1 MAQRP
6 LPPPPRLSAPPPPRP
21 RSVPPAPAA
30 APLPPPPVLPSAASP
45 EAPVS
50 LDEEEVALEEQAVAD
65 EPLVNAE
72 GAALTLRAGAGWR
85 VLDGFGRAVRG
96 ACRFVAPRSV
106 EELGELMARA
116 QKEGLS
122 VAFRGSGR
130 SYGDASIHR
139 GGLVVDATG
148 LNRVLRW
155 EPATGIF
162 EAEPGVTI
170 EGLWRRTIEDGYWP
184 AVVPGTMRP
193 TLGGCVAMNVH
204 GKNNFRVGP
213 FGDHILE
220 LDLLT
225 PGGDLLRCSR
235 EENADVFH
243 AAIGGMG
250 LLGALTRVKLR
261 LKRVHSGRLRV
272 ISLTARNLEEMF
284 DQFEERL
291 PGSDYLVGWVDCVVR
306 GRGLGRGVI
315 HAAEYLEPGEDPEA
329 EETLHVE
336 RQGLPP
342 HILGVPRSQLWRAM
356 RLFAHRPGM
365 GLVNA
370 LKYHSS
376 RPSHGKSFLQGHVAF
391 AFLLDYVPN
400 WRLAYGPRGFIQYQ
414 VFVPHEGARECLRD
428 VLRLCQEARY
438 PSYLG
443 VLKRHRP
450 DPFLMTHALD
460 GWSLALDF
468 PVKRGRRDELWALTE
483 RLTER
488 VLSAGGK
495 FYFAKDAVLRPSDVE
510 RAYGRERLDA
520 FFALK
525 QRLDPDNLLV
535 SDLALRALGRPE
547 PSDLTSEVSG

>member
-6 LPPPPRLSAPPPPRP
+6 LPPPPRLSSLPPPRP
-21 RSVPPAPAA
+21 RSVPPPGQSSVAE
-30 APLPPPPVLPSAASP
+30 LPPPPVMPPPAAR
-45 EAPVS
+45 
-50 LDEEEVALEEQAVAD
+50 EED
-65 EPLVNAE
+65 EPGPEEPA
-72 GAALTLRAGAGWR
+72 GLTLRAGAGWR

-96 ACRFVAPRSV
+96 ACRYVAPRSV
-106 EELGELMARA
+106 DELGELMGRA
-116 QKEGLS
+116 QQEGLPFT
-122 VAFRGSGR
+122 FRGSGR

-139 GGLVVDATG
+139 SGLVIDATA

-155 EPATGIF
+155 EPATGVF

-213 FGDHILE
+213 FGDHVLE
-220 LDLLT
+220 LDVLT
-225 PGGDLLRCSR
+225 AGGELLRCSR

-250 LLGALTRVKLR
+250 LLGALTRVKLK
-261 LKRVHSGRLRV
+261 LKKVHSGRLRV
-272 ISLTARNLEEMF
+272 TSITGRSLDEMF
-284 DQFEERL
+284 DSFEARL
-291 PGSDYLVGWVDCVVR
+291 PESDYLVGWVDCLAK
-306 GRGLGRGVI
+306 GRALGRGVI
-315 HAAEYLEPGEDPEA
+315 HAANYLEPGEDPEG

-342 HILGVPRSQLWRAM
+342 RILGLPRSQLWRAM
-356 RLFAHRPGM
+356 RLFTHDPGM
-365 GLVNA
+365 GLINA
-370 LKYHSS
+370 MKYHSS
-376 RPSHGKSFLQGHVAF
+376 RFAHGKSFLQGHVAF

-400 WRLAYGPRGFIQYQ
+400 WRLAYGPGGFIQYQ
-414 VFVPHEGARECLRD
+414 VFVPDGTSRECLRD
-428 VLRLCQEARY
+428 VLTLCHEAKH

-468 PVKRGRRDELWALTE
+468 PVSRSKRDELWALTE

-488 VLSAGGK
+488 VLAAGGK
-495 FYFAKDAVLRPSDVE
+495 FYFAKDAVLRSSDVE
-510 RAYGRERLDA
+510 RAYGRERLDT
-520 FFALK
+520 FFDLK
-525 QRLDPDNLLV
+525 KRLDPQGLLV
-535 SDLALRALGRPE
+535 SDLALRALGATTPAPLAATRTEGGELP
-547 PSDLTSEVSG
+547 